1 MRVITVASVLALAA
15 VPAVAHAG
23 VYGSINV
30 GGASPSSVSTTIYA
44 PSGAIFGG
52 GEEILLESLS
62 RSAAPAPAGSD
73 SIEGD
78 YNVNSA
84 VAISGSLGYDFGL
97 IRAEAEVS
105 YSRHTVRAL
114 NVTQLTGFGGDT
126 TTDLQDGAFDTCFY
140 LGVSSCPSSGNSIA
154 LDGVKLRQL
163 AGMGNLWL
171 DIPVGGKIE
180 PYVGGGIGVVGLESG
195 GEAKSAFAW
204 QLGAGV
210 AYKLSSHLALTAD
223 VRYREVDPIQFDF
236 GGGEGLNFGRVK
248 TTSYGVGLRYSF

>member
-1 MRVITVASVLALAA
+1 MRIIVATSVLALAA
-15 VPAVAHAG
+15 VPAAAHAG

-52 GEEILLESLS
+52 GEVAVEALS
-62 RSAAPAPAGSD
+62 RSAAPAPANSD

-78 YNVNSA
+78 YDVKSA
-84 VAISGSLGYDFGL
+84 VAISGSIGYDFGL
-97 IRAEAEVS
+97 IRAEAELS
-105 YSRHTVRAL
+105 YSRHSVSAL
-114 NVTQLTGFGGDT
+114 NVTQLTGFGGET

-140 LGVSSCPSSGNSIA
+140 LGVSRCPTSGNRIA
-154 LDGVKLRQL
+154 FSGVKLRQL

-171 DIPVGGKIE
+171 DIPVGGKVE

-195 GEAKSAFAW
+195 GETKSAFAW

-210 AYKLSSHLALTAD
+210 AYKLSSHFAVTAD
-223 VRYREVDPIQFDF
+223 LRYREVDPIRFDF
-236 GGGEGLNFGRVK
+236 GGGEGLNFGKVK